1 MKKYWIIFFVI
12 IFIVVSVAIIHWWKI
27 GSVREVS
34 NEAGE
39 QAEIA
44 ESSIIAKNDVIVKD
58 KTVVTNSDT
67 VSKYDT
73 GVVQKITPVKVSP
86 YSGGSYTEE
95 FPKCRLSR
103 KDTVKKNQ
111 LLRARITTSA
121 EKISNYEIFWR
132 SNFIVRGQGNS
143 EASFSFREK
152 GPQMITANLTRIS
165 DGQVTRV
172 NCPIISVI

>member
-12 IFIVVSVAIIHWWKI
+12 AFIVASVAIIYWWKI
-27 GSVREVS
+27 GSVQEVS

-39 QAEIA
+39 QSEIT
-44 ESSIIAKNDVIVKD
+44 ENSTIAKNDVIVKD

-67 VSKYDT
+67 VSKYDA

-86 YSGGSYTEE
+86 YTGGSYAEE

-111 LLRARITTSA
+111 LIRARITTSS

-132 SNFIVRGQGNS
+132 SNFIVHGQGNS

-152 GPQMITANLTRIS
+152 GLQIITANLTKIS
-165 DGQVTRV
+165 DGQVIRV
-172 NCPIISVI
+172 NCPTISVI